1 VDPSSLNPESS
12 ILLQMPAATAN
23 GLTLD
28 YESFG
33 DPAAPALLL
42 VMGLGM
48 PALAWPD
55 EFVDAL
61 VAAGFR
67 VIRFDNRDCGHSTK
81 LRNAP
86 LPSAARAI
94 ARALLRLPVH
104 APYTLDDMAADT
116 VGLLD
121 ALGIE
126 RAHLVG
132 ASLGGMIA
140 QLVAARYPAR
150 AASLVSIMSSTGNP
164 HPRVAIGHPRA
175 LRAILSRPLD
185 PTDVNHVVDHLVRV
199 LGVIGSPGFP
209 TDQTL
214 LRDRLERVAR
224 RGWYP
229 AGTVRQL
236 LAVLA
241 SGDRRP
247 LLAHIVAPTLVI
259 HGRDDPLVPLAA
271 GRDTARTIPG
281 ARLEV
286 IDGMGHDLAPGVL
299 PILIDRI
306 VRFCRS
312 VEGSRAGAPAAST

>member
-1 VDPSSLNPESS
+1 
-12 ILLQMPAATAN
+12 MPAAAAN
-23 GLTLD
+23 GLTID

-33 DPAAPALLL
+33 DPAAPVLLL

-67 VIRFDNRDCGHSTK
+67 VVRFDNRDCGHSTK
-81 LRNAP
+81 LRGAP
-86 LPSAARAI
+86 RPSAAWAI

-104 APYTLDDMAADT
+104 APYTIDDMAADT

-140 QLVAARYPAR
+140 QVVAARYPAR
-150 AASLVSIMSSTGNP
+150 AASLVSIMSATGNP
-164 HPRVAIGHPRA
+164 HPRVAFGHPRA
-175 LRAILSRPLD
+175 LRAILSQPLD
-185 PTDVNHVVDHLVRV
+185 PGDVNRVVDHLVHV
-199 LGVIGSPGFP
+199 FGVIGSPGFAA
-209 TDQTL
+209 DRKL

-229 AGTVRQL
+229 AGTLRQL
-236 LAVLA
+236 VAILA

-247 LLAHIVAPTLVI
+247 LLARIAAPTLVI

-271 GRDTARTIPG
+271 GEDTARAIRG

-286 IDGMGHDLAPGVL
+286 IDGMGHDLAPGAL
-299 PILIDRI
+299 PILADRI
-306 VRFCRS
+306 VRFCRT
-312 VEGSRAGAPAAST
+312 VEAARAGTPVTSA

>member
-1 VDPSSLNPESS
+1 MTAV
-12 ILLQMPAATAN
+12 AAN

-42 VMGLGM
+42 IMGLGM

-67 VIRFDNRDCGHSTK
+67 VVRFDNRDCGHSTK

-86 LPSAARAI
+86 LPSAAQAI
-94 ARALLRLPVH
+94 ARTLLRLPVH

-140 QLVAARYPAR
+140 QVVAARYPAR
-150 AASLVSIMSSTGNP
+150 TASLVSIMSSTGNLN
-164 HPRVAIGHPRA
+164 PRVAFGHPRA
-175 LRAILSRPLD
+175 LRAILAQPRD
-185 PTDVNHVVDHLVRV
+185 PGDIEHVVDHLVRA
-199 LGVIGSPGFP
+199 LGAIGSPGFP
-209 TDQTL
+209 TDRKL
-214 LRDRLERVAR
+214 LRDRLQRIAR

-229 AGTVRQL
+229 AGSVRQL

-247 LLAHIVAPTLVI
+247 LLARIAAPTLVI

-271 GRDTARTIPG
+271 GRDTARSIPG

-299 PILIDRI
+299 PILIDKI
-306 VRFCRS
+306 VRFCRE
-312 VEGSRAGAPAAST
+312 VQGARDAAVLTPPRAPCVS

>member
-1 VDPSSLNPESS
+1 
-12 ILLQMPAATAN
+12 MPAAAN

-42 VMGLGM
+42 IMGLGM

-61 VAAGFR
+61 VAVGFR
-67 VIRFDNRDCGHSTK
+67 VVRFDNRDCGRSTK
-81 LRNAP
+81 LRGAP
-86 LPSAARAI
+86 RPSVPQAI

-121 ALGIE
+121 ALGIG

-140 QLVAARYPAR
+140 QVVAARYPER

-164 HPRVAIGHPRA
+164 HPRVAFGRPRA
-175 LRAILSRPLD
+175 LRAILSRPPD
-185 PTDVNHVVDHLVRV
+185 PNDIDRVVDHLVHV
-199 LGVIGSPGFP
+199 LGTIGSPGFP
-209 TDQTL
+209 IDQRL

-229 AGTVRQL
+229 AGTMRQL

-247 LLAHIVAPTLVI
+247 LLARIVAPTLVI

-271 GRDTARTIPG
+271 GEDTARTIPG

-299 PILIDRI
+299 PMLAEKI
-306 VRFCRS
+306 VRFCRG
-312 VEGSRAGAPAAST
+312 VEQARAGTLAAA

>member
-1 VDPSSLNPESS
+1 
-12 ILLQMPAATAN
+12 MPAATVK

-33 DPAAPALLL
+33 DPAAPAVLL

-61 VAAGFR
+61 VAARFR
-67 VIRFDNRDCGHSTK
+67 VVRFDNRDCGHSTK
-81 LRNAP
+81 LRGAP
-86 LPSAARAI
+86 LPSAPWAI

-104 APYTLDDMAADT
+104 APYTLDDMAADA

-126 RAHLVG
+126 CAHVVG

-140 QLVAARYPAR
+140 QVAAARYPGR
-150 AASLVSIMSSTGNP
+150 AASLVSIMSATGNP
-164 HPRVAIGHPRA
+164 HPRVAFGQHRA

-185 PTDVNHVVDHLVRV
+185 PDDVNRVVDHLVHV
-199 LGVIGSPGFP
+199 FGVIGSPGFP
-209 TDQTL
+209 TDQQL

-229 AGTVRQL
+229 AGTMRQL
-236 LAVLA
+236 LAILA

-247 LLAHIVAPTLVI
+247 LLARIAAPTLVI

-271 GRDTARTIPG
+271 GEDTARTIRG

-286 IDGMGHDLAPGVL
+286 VDGMGHDLAPGAL
-299 PILIDRI
+299 PILADKV
-306 VRFCRS
+306 VRFCRE
-312 VEGSRAGAPAAST
+312 VEAARAGAPVTSA

>member
-1 VDPSSLNPESS
+1 
-12 ILLQMPAATAN
+12 MPAAAAN

-33 DPAAPALLL
+33 DPAAPVVLL

-67 VIRFDNRDCGHSTK
+67 VVRFDNRDCGHSTR
-81 LRNAP
+81 LRGAP
-86 LPSAARAI
+86 LPSAPWAI

-126 RAHLVG
+126 RAHVVG

-140 QLVAARYPAR
+140 QVVAARYPAR
-150 AASLVSIMSSTGNP
+150 TASLVSIMSATGNP
-164 HPRVAIGHPRA
+164 RPRVAFGRRHA

-185 PTDVNHVVDHLVRV
+185 PGDVNRVVDHLVHV
-199 LGVIGSPGFP
+199 FGVIGSPGFP
-209 TDQTL
+209 TDQRL

-229 AGTVRQL
+229 AGTLRQL
-236 LAVLA
+236 VAILA

-247 LLAHIVAPTLVI
+247 LLARIAAPTLVI

-271 GRDTARTIPG
+271 GEDTARTIRG

-286 IDGMGHDLAPGVL
+286 IDGMGHDLPPGAL
-299 PILIDRI
+299 PILADRI
-306 VRFCRS
+306 VRFCRT
-312 VEGSRAGAPAAST
+312 VEAARAGAPVTSA